1 MMSLSCG
8 FKRPWTLASS
18 LKPLLNVVGA
28 HSGYLTRK
36 ARNMGEDPCE
46 GDGGGVGG
54 GIQEM
59 DMGFN
64 LVSKSRDSLVKVQI
78 EGRVKG

>member
-46 GDGGGVGG
+46 GRWGGGGC
-54 GIQEM
+54 
-59 DMGFN
+59 MGFN